1 MSSERIL
8 KLQTENVDT
17 LSRLF
22 GLNEENIAIIEQAYQ
37 IEIICRQDELVLKDC
52 DEKAYQSISSLL
64 KLLLALC
71 QEAEGR

>member
-37 IEIICRQDELVLKDC
+37 IEIICRQDELVLKNC
-52 DEKAYQSISSLL
+52 DEKADRRAS
-64 KLLLALC
+64 C
-71 QEAEGR
+71 RERV